1 MQGET
6 SNIPSW
12 LFPVLTNLATFIALG
27 TGWYKERQGR
37 KKLEADVKLQL
48 SQTHLSDAQVR
59 FTEVQT
65 EGAQIQNRKTL
76 AEMLDGCYVRIDNL
90 EATADQLVR
99 ERNALK
105 IEADKVPQLKGQ
117 IEINE
122 KQISDL
128 ECIITF
134 SGINKGE
141 VLDKIKGIKA
151 E

>member
-6 SNIPSW
+6 SNIPQW
-12 LFPVLTNLATFIALG
+12 LVSALTNLATLLSVCAL
-27 TGWYKERQGR
+27 WYRDR
-37 KKLEADVKLQL
+37 KKLKGEIKLQS
-48 SQTHLSDAQVR
+48 SQSRLADAQER

-76 AEMLDGCYVRIDNL
+76 AEMLDGCYIRIDNL

-105 IEADKVPQLKGQ
+105 VEADKVSQLKGQ

-141 VLDKIKGIKA
+141 VLDKIKGIK